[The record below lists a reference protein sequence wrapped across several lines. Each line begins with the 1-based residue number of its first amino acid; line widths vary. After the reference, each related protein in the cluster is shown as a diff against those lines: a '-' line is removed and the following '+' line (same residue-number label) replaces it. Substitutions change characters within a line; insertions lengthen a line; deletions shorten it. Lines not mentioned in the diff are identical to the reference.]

1 MICTQY
7 KCHTGTH
14 CERGA
19 AGEMN
24 HAASSD
30 EFFIFQNGYLIIT
43 IILLLLKLVK
53 PVKV

>member
-7 KCHTGTH
+7 KCHTDTH

-19 AGEMN
+19 GEMN
-24 HAASSD
+24 HVASSD

-43 IILLLLKLVK
+43 IILLLLKLAK